1 MRRRGQTEQLN
12 GSSFARTLEAMR
24 LRWLVL
30 AVGLSSFFFTT
41 FSARPAEAT
50 VARAM
55 AMRELV
61 TEADVI
67 ARVTV
72 LSHRARLDSLDRIVT
87 DVTLR
92 IDEPL
97 YGATGAGPVRAGDEI
112 VVTRLGGVLDGV
124 GLRVEGEPGFVRGS
138 EQLVFLSERAG
149 LLRPTGMSQGVFP
162 IVRDAAGHELAMP
175 NGAGLALVAPGGP
188 ALTPASP
195 ALVSPRAVDVLLDEV
210 RALIGEVHGG

>member
-1 MRRRGQTEQLN
+1 
-12 GSSFARTLEAMR
+12 MR
-24 LRWLVL
+24 LRSLVL
-30 AVGLSSFFFTT
+30 AVGLLAFFFTP
-41 FSARPAEAT
+41 RPAEAT

-55 AMRELV
+55 AMRDLV

-72 LSHRARLDSLDRIVT
+72 LSHRARRDSLDRIVT

-97 YGATGAGPVRAGDEI
+97 YGTTGAGPVRAGDEL

-124 GLRVEGEPGFVRGS
+124 GLRVEGEPGFARGS
-138 EQLVFLSERAG
+138 EQLVFLSAMHG
-149 LLRPTGMSQGVFP
+149 VLRPTGMSQGVFP
-162 IVRDAAGHELAMP
+162 IQRDVAGHELAMP

-188 ALTPASP
+188 TLTPAAP
-195 ALVSPRAVDVLLDEV
+195 ALAAPRAVDVLLAEV
-210 RALIGEVHGG
+210 RALIAEVHGA

>member
-1 MRRRGQTEQLN
+1 
-12 GSSFARTLEAMR
+12 MR
-24 LRWLVL
+24 LRWLVFAL
-30 AVGLSSFFFTT
+30 GLFFAFSF
-41 FSARPAEAT
+41 SPRPAEAT

-61 TEADVI
+61 IEADVI

-72 LSHRARLDSLDRIVT
+72 LSHHARRDTLDRIVT
-87 DVTLR
+87 DVTVR
-92 IDEPL
+92 IDESL
-97 YGATGAGPVRAGDEI
+97 YGTTGSGPVRAGDTL

-138 EQLVFLSERAG
+138 EQLVFLSEMHG
-149 LLRPTGMSQGVFP
+149 VLRPTGMSQGVFP
-162 IVRDAAGHELAMP
+162 IERDAAGHELAMP

-195 ALVSPRAVDVLLDEV
+195 ALAAPRAVDVLLDEV
-210 RALIGEVHGG
+210 RALISEVHGG